1 MRISD
6 WSSDVCSSDLA
17 APDLSIVEPA
27 VELQPL
33 GELLADRQRRVE
45 RGHRF
50 LEHHADAGTAD
61 RAQVAFFQRGQFLS
75 LEADRARRAVDAG
88 GKPAGDGPG
97 CHRLAAARF
106 PDAPAPLAA
115 LAPEIATLEQR
126 RQTRLAGHH
135 VPNRAPKQNSR

>member
-1 MRISD
+1 MNRRQPRSTRTDTLYPVTTLFRSIGGEAAFGI
-6 WSSDVCSSDLA
+6 VDLHPSEHVDAA

-33 GELLADRQRRVE
+33 GEVLADRQRRVE

-88 GKPAGDGPG
+88 GDRKS
-97 CHRLAAARF
+97 
-106 PDAPAPLAA
+106 
-115 LAPEIATLEQR
+115 
-126 RQTRLAGHH
+126 
-135 VPNRAPKQNSR
+135 VV